1 MLDKL
6 IKGALVFT
14 AGAAAGVA
22 GAMWLM
28 SDSGKEA
35 REKMRDLASQAK
47 DKIQDCYEQMKQE
60 VNAEQPSEEQ
70 TAAEA

>member
-1 MLDKL
+1 MLNKL
-6 IKGALVFT
+6 IKSALIFT
-14 AGAAAGVA
+14 AGAAAGAA
-22 GAMWLM
+22 GVMFLM

-35 REKMRDLASQAK
+35 QQKLRDLASQAK
-47 DKIQDCYEQMKQE
+47 DKIQDCYEQIKQE